1 MMANKILKAS
11 EDVTKRASQL
21 LKKLTAGTITFEED
35 IELDQLMNHDLLKKR
50 NELGEHLAR
59 LSGQYL
65 ESTSMI

>member
-1 MMANKILKAS
+1 MANKILKAS

-21 LKKLTAGTITFEED
+21 LKKLKAGTITFEED

-50 NELGEHLAR
+50 NELGEHLAL